1 MSVGL
6 IEENDGYPILEVLSI
21 VLLLKKSEWKIPRC
35 TDSMFDQFPKAGFV
49 YKNPF
54 QYLMTVKKYSYCRQ
68 FVKIEGNLRYIALS
82 FLLPVLLMITLT
94 SCQGTQQN
102 LTRPTENSYLAK
114 IFLIPRWY
122 AEQPKVSGCRL
133 AYGYSGIY
141 LDAKRQEEALVQSGA
156 ANMAKND
163 KVFIKA
169 AWAGTQTHSQSLT
182 ASYVIEEGW
191 QDRASQL
198 AKNLQIVR
206 QYRLGNGVVALCAI
220 CPDESSLQELMNQV
234 DDSPVNINSDE
245 PPEWVKEP
253 KSHAD
258 YVYGIGAAPS
268 YIKPGKAWQ
277 EAERQARADLAFKLA
292 AQYNILQKISSK
304 NTGSRSQN
312 LSETKAEIALT
323 GVTIFRHAYSHASK
337 SFYALA
343 RMPTP
348 AP

>member
-1 MSVGL
+1 
-6 IEENDGYPILEVLSI
+6 
-21 VLLLKKSEWKIPRC
+21 
-35 TDSMFDQFPKAGFV
+35 MFDQFPKVGFV
-49 YKNPF
+49 YRDPIK
-54 QYLMTVKKYSYCRQ
+54 YLVTVKHYNCCRQ
-68 FVKIEGNLRYIALS
+68 FVKIKGY
-82 FLLPVLLMITLT
+82 LPYITLWVLFSVVLIIT
-94 SCQGTQQN
+94 LIACQRPRQN
-102 LTRPTENSYLAK
+102 LSRSAENSHPSK

-122 AEQPKVSGCRL
+122 AEQPEVNSCQL
-133 AYGYSGIY
+133 AYGYSGKY
-141 LDAKRQEEALVQSGA
+141 LDEKRQKEALVKSGA

-163 KVFIKA
+163 KVFIEA

-182 ASYVIEEGW
+182 ASYVIEKGW

-198 AKNLQIVR
+198 EKHLQIVHE
-206 QYRLGNGVVALCAI
+206 YRLGNGVIALCAI
-220 CPDESSLQELMNQV
+220 CPDESLLQELMNQV

-253 KSHAD
+253 KSHAE

-292 AQYNILQKISSK
+292 AQYNIFQKTGSK
-304 NTGSRSQN
+304 STGSRSQN
-312 LSETKAEIALT
+312 LSEANAEIALT
-323 GVTIFRHAYSHASK
+323 GITIFRHAYSHASK

-343 RMPTP
+343 RMPIP

>member
-1 MSVGL
+1 VYR
-6 IEENDGYPILEVLSI
+6 N
-21 VLLLKKSEWKIPRC
+21 
-35 TDSMFDQFPKAGFV
+35 QFK
-49 YKNPF
+49 
-54 QYLMTVKKYSYCRQ
+54 YLVTIKKYSCCHQ
-68 FVKIEGNLRYIALS
+68 FVKIEGKFRYIALW
-82 FLLPVLLMITLT
+82 VLFSVALMITLI
-94 SCQGTQQN
+94 SCQGFQQN
-102 LTRPTENSYLAK
+102 LTRPAENLHLSK
-114 IFLIPRWY
+114 IFLIPQWY
-122 AEQPKVSGCRL
+122 AEQPKDFGCRL

-141 LDAKRQEEALVQSGA
+141 LDAKRQEEALLQSGA

-182 ASYVIEEGW
+182 ASCVIEEGW

-198 AKNLQIVR
+198 AKDLQIVR
-206 QYRLGNGVVALCAI
+206 QYRLGKGVIALCAS
-220 CPDESSLQELMNQV
+220 CPDESTLQDLINQV

-245 PPEWVKEP
+245 PPEWVEKP
-253 KSHAD
+253 TSHAE

-292 AQYNILQKISSK
+292 AQYNILQKTTSK
-304 NTGSRSQN
+304 STGSRSQN

-323 GVTIFRHAYSHASK
+323 GVTIFRHAYSHTSK

-348 AP
+348 AH

>member
-1 MSVGL
+1 MNRNQIKYSV
-6 IEENDGYPILEVLSI
+6 IKKENNSDHHFVGVGRIIQYIAPSVFFSI
-21 VLLLKKSEWKIPRC
+21 VL
-35 TDSMFDQFPKAGFV
+35 
-49 YKNPF
+49 
-54 QYLMTVKKYSYCRQ
+54 
-68 FVKIEGNLRYIALS
+68 
-82 FLLPVLLMITLT
+82 MIILT
-94 SCQGTQQN
+94 SCQGPRQN

-141 LDAKRQEEALVQSGA
+141 IDAKRQEEALVQSGA
-156 ANMAKND
+156 ANMAKNN

-253 KSHAD
+253 KSHAE

-348 AP
+348 AH

>member
-1 MSVGL
+1 
-6 IEENDGYPILEVLSI
+6 
-21 VLLLKKSEWKIPRC
+21 
-35 TDSMFDQFPKAGFV
+35 
-49 YKNPF
+49 
-54 QYLMTVKKYSYCRQ
+54 
-68 FVKIEGNLRYIALS
+68 
-82 FLLPVLLMITLT
+82 
-94 SCQGTQQN
+94 
-102 LTRPTENSYLAK
+102 
-114 IFLIPRWY
+114 
-122 AEQPKVSGCRL
+122 
-133 AYGYSGIY
+133 
-141 LDAKRQEEALVQSGA
+141 VQSGA

-206 QYRLGNGVVALCAI
+206 QYRLGKGVVALCAI

-253 KSHAD
+253 TSHPE

-292 AQYNILQKISSK
+292 AQFNILHKTSSK
-304 NTGSRSQN
+304 NTGSMSQN

-323 GVTIFRHAYSHASK
+323 GVTIFRHAYSHTSK

-348 AP
+348 AH

>member
-1 MSVGL
+1 
-6 IEENDGYPILEVLSI
+6 
-21 VLLLKKSEWKIPRC
+21 
-35 TDSMFDQFPKAGFV
+35 MFDQSWKVGFV
-49 YKNPF
+49 FRDPIKKIV
-54 QYLMTVKKYSYCRQ
+54 TVKKYSCCRQ
-68 FVKIEGNLRYIALS
+68 FVKIEGNLRH
-82 FLLPVLLMITLT
+82 ITLWVLFSVALIIT
-94 SCQGTQQN
+94 LISCQGPRQN
-102 LTRPTENSYLAK
+102 LTRPAENSHLSE

-206 QYRLGNGVVALCAI
+206 QYRLGKGVVALCAI

-253 KSHAD
+253 TSHPE

-292 AQYNILQKISSK
+292 AQYNILHKTSSK
-304 NTGSRSQN
+304 NTGSMSQN

-323 GVTIFRHAYSHASK
+323 GVTIFRHAYSHTSK

-348 AP
+348 AH